1 MTVILA
7 ATWEPRGELGRLKP
21 MVGELSELYA
31 GMIVVMPPS
40 IDEGIVSELAA
51 LPVIEAVTSVDWYGG
66 RHHAVR
72 IALDK
77 QAGAIHYC
85 DLDRLIHWVECYP
98 DEIGQVVRRIGEADC
113 LITGRTERAWSTH
126 PRCMA
131 ETEPMFSMVFS
142 YLLGIKADFGAGSM
156 GLSRRAAEYV
166 IANGSAEWG
175 WAIDTAW
182 PLMLHRTGFTLGY
195 QATEGLEWESADR
208 YRDMAADAETRVRL
222 AAEMDQDA
230 AAWKHRAYV
239 AHEITRVGMIAA
251 ELFPANG
258 KDLLQRNMEKS

>member
-7 ATWEPRGELGRLKP
+7 ATWEPRGELGRLKR
-21 MVGELSELYA
+21 MADELSELYTR
-31 GMIVVMPPS
+31 MIVVMPPS
-40 IDEGIVSELAA
+40 IDEGIVTELAA
-51 LPVIEAVTSVDWYGG
+51 LSEIEAVTSVDWYGG

-77 QAGAIHYC
+77 QADAIHYS
-85 DLDRLIHWVECYP
+85 DLDRLIHWLECYP
-98 DEIGQVVRRIGEADC
+98 DELCEVVTRIGEADC

-131 ETEPMFSMVFS
+131 ETEPIFSMVFS
-142 YLLGIKADFGAGSM
+142 YLLDIKADFGAGSM

-166 IANGSAEWG
+166 IANGSAEW
-175 WAIDTAW
+175 
-182 PLMLHRTGFTLGY
+182 
-195 QATEGLEWESADR
+195 ESADR
-208 YRDMAADAETRVRL
+208 YRDAAADEETRVRL
-222 AAEMDQDA
+222 AVEMDQDA

-251 ELFPANG
+251 TMFPENG
-258 KDLLQRNMEKS
+258 NSSQRSREKS

>member
-7 ATWEPRGELGRLKP
+7 ATWEPRGELGRLKR
-21 MVGELSELYA
+21 MADELSELYTR
-31 GMIVVMPPS
+31 MIVVMPPS
-40 IDEGIVSELAA
+40 IDEGIVTELAA
-51 LPVIEAVTSVDWYGG
+51 LSEIEAVTSVDWYGG

-77 QAGAIHYC
+77 QADAIHYC
-85 DLDRLIHWVECYP
+85 DLDRLIHWLECYP
-98 DEIGQVVRRIGEADC
+98 DELCEVVTRIGEADC

-131 ETEPMFSMVFS
+131 ETEPIFSMVFS
-142 YLLGIKADFGAGSM
+142 YLLDIKADFGAGSM

-166 IANGSAEWG
+166 IANGSAEW
-175 WAIDTAW
+175 
-182 PLMLHRTGFTLGY
+182 
-195 QATEGLEWESADR
+195 ESADR
-208 YRDMAADAETRVRL
+208 YRDAAADEETRVRL
-222 AAEMDQDA
+222 AVEMDQDA

-251 ELFPANG
+251 TMFPENG
-258 KDLLQRNMEKS
+258 NSSQRSREKS